1 MLSRQSIGGHTYTAL
16 RRSNT
21 ADKTG
26 LSPSLDISNAL
37 QNNRQQHSLSNKSQ
51 QQ

>member
-1 MLSRQSIGGHTYTAL
+1 MLSRQSIGGRTYTAL
-16 RRSNT
+16 RRSYT

-26 LSPSLDISNAL
+26 LPPSLDISSNAL

-51 QQ
+51 Q